1 MRERREAQ
9 FVNGVTADYNW
20 NKEKPKMQ
28 CTLEQLRG
36 INWAYIARD
45 WSRGGEQWRITP
57 GEFIYECNLQIAL
70 SRVTCKRKANGSGWR
85 FPNELDTGTM
95 QELVSKCKLVD
106 ALIERELNKKW
117 QPLPPMGCEFAY
129 SVNGIIGIVNT
140 DLEREVC
147 QVGKFSAL
155 LANELIKRDGSK
167 HIDAKRSMLTYQLE
181 WPCEEVSQ

>member
-1 MRERREAQ
+1 MVREVSDYDVLEYMASQEGERGLAACR
-9 FVNGVTADYNW
+9 FLVNRILDNAASRGISMLTTDNNW

-36 INWAYIARD
+36 INWAYIAR
-45 WSRGGEQWRITP
+45 G
-57 GEFIYECNLQIAL
+57 
-70 SRVTCKRKANGSGWR
+70 R

-95 QELVSKCKLVD
+95 QELVSKCKPVD